1 MAVISLFAVFISN
14 SAMVHVILVILLGT
28 VDEQGNGRSFI
39 HYADDDKKWVK
50 YDEVYKMV
58 PITSKSCKSET
69 HKGN

>member
-1 MAVISLFAVFISN
+1 MFILDVALVSEN
-14 SAMVHVILVILLGT
+14 YVILLGT